1 MSLHKRWDP
10 TSFLCADDCRRLNQR
25 PNALII
31 LNTPITNKQTFT
43 TVWTNGAAESTVHQ
57 AYSADEVPYLAALR
71 FCADGGANRLYD
83 AFQGD
88 NNLIPDLIKGD
99 LDSLRQDVRSFY
111 ATKGVPVIQDGDQ
124 YETDLGKCIKS
135 VREREHDQQVLIF
148 GGLSGRLDQ
157 TAHTLHVLFKL
168 LRSREWAWIV
178 SEENLTCL
186 LDIGRHVLVTPQQL
200 LGPTCGILP
209 LGIQTAHVSTT
220 GLEWDLDLTETSF
233 FTSISTSNH
242 VTTDTI
248 EITTDQPIVWTVE
261 LRK

>member
-88 NNLIPDLIKGD
+88 NKFARVVLGRVDHAAD
-99 LDSLRQDVRSFY
+99 
-111 ATKGVPVIQDGDQ
+111 PV
-124 YETDLGKCIKS
+124 
-135 VREREHDQQVLIF
+135 VLYLA
-148 GGLSGRLDQ
+148 LSR
-157 TAHTLHVLFKL
+157 T
-168 LRSREWAWIV
+168 
-178 SEENLTCL
+178 
-186 LDIGRHVLVTPQQL
+186 
-200 LGPTCGILP
+200 
-209 LGIQTAHVSTT
+209 
-220 GLEWDLDLTETSF
+220 
-233 FTSISTSNH
+233 
-242 VTTDTI
+242 
-248 EITTDQPIVWTVE
+248 
-261 LRK
+261 